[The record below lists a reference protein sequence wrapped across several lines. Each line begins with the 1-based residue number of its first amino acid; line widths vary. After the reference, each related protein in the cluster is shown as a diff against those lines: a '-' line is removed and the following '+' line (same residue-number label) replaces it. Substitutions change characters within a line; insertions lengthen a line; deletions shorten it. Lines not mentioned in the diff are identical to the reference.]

1 MTRRVQLNEPTRPH
15 RAAGAAPPARKTAA
29 GVSRG
34 GDKLERA
41 LERGPRAGKHAS
53 VAAKA
58 AATRLAARI
67 VADDLADVAYGPVD
81 SPFGTLHGA
90 VTRRGLVRLAFPEED
105 PETMLELLSAHVS
118 ARIVE
123 APSLLDPVEREL
135 EEYFAGRRRRFEL
148 ALDWTLISPFG
159 RRVLKR
165 TAAIPYGGYLSYGE
179 VAAEAGSP
187 RGARAAGNALGS
199 NPIPI
204 VIPCHRVLRSQ
215 GALGGYGGGLDR
227 KRFLLELEGALTP
240 RL

>member
-1 MTRRVQLNEPTRPH
+1 MSANSVRRTGTEK
-15 RAAGAAPPARKTAA
+15 GI
-29 GVSRG
+29 
-34 GDKLERA
+34 ERA
-41 LERGPRAGKHAS
+41 LKRGLEEGKHAS
-53 VAAKA
+53 GAAKA
-58 AATRLAARI
+58 AAGRLAARI
-67 VADDLADVAYGPVD
+67 VADDLADIGYGAVD

-105 PETMLELLSAHVS
+105 LETMLELLAARVS
-118 ARIVE
+118 PRIVE
-123 APSLLDPVEREL
+123 APRLIEPVEREL
-135 EEYFAGRRRRFEL
+135 DEYFTRRRRRFDL
-148 ALDWTLISPFG
+148 TLDWALIGPFG
-159 RRVLKR
+159 RRVLKK

-240 RL
+240 QL